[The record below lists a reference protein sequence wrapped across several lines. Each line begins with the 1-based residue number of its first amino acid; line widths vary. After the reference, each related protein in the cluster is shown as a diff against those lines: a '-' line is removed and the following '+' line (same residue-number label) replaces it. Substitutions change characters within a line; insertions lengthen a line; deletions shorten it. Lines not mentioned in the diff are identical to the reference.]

1 MTENAAQG
9 IHVER
14 ATDPDFAACESILRE
29 LPDWFGIEK
38 SIVDYVGAL
47 DKMHTFVGRLGVRVA
62 GFLALTTHNGST
74 SEIYVMAVAA
84 QFQRMG
90 IGRALVQEA
99 VRIARS
105 RGQKL
110 LEVKTLGP
118 SHPDTQ
124 YAATRRF
131 YEAMGF
137 VPLEEVNGLWPGNP
151 CLIMVKVLEES

>member
-1 MTENAAQG
+1 MAETETQG
-9 IHVER
+9 IRVER
-14 ATDPDFAACESILRE
+14 ATDSDLAACESILRG
-29 LPDWFGIEK
+29 LPDWFGIEE
-38 SIVDYVGAL
+38 SIVDYVGAV
-47 DKMHTFVGRLGVRVA
+47 DRMHTLVARLGVRVA
-62 GFLALTTHNGST
+62 GFLALATHNGST
-74 SEIYVMAVAA
+74 SEIYVMAVVA

-105 RGQKL
+105 KGQKL

-118 SHPDTQ
+118 SDPDTH
-124 YAATRRF
+124 YAATRQF

-137 VPLEEVNGLWPGNP
+137 MPLEEFHGLWPGNP